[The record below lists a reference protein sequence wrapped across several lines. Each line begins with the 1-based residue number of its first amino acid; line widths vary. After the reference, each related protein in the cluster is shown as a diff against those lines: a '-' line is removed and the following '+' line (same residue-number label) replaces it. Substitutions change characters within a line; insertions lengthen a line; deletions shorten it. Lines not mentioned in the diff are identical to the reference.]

1 MSFNISRYKIQNDCQ
16 LDNATR
22 IVERLTGKK
31 VLTDIQKN
39 ILEEFSEAIDSYG
52 NETIPNGANYEI

>member
-1 MSFNISRYKIQNDCQ
+1 MCRYKIQNNCQ

-22 IVERLTGKK
+22 IVERLMGKK

-39 ILEEFSEAIDSYG
+39 ILKEFSEAIDSYE
-52 NETIPNGANYEI
+52 NETIPNGDDYEI

>member
-39 ILEEFSEAIDSYG
+39 ILEEFSEAIDSYE

>member
-1 MSFNISRYKIQNDCQ
+1 MCRYKIQNNCQ

-39 ILEEFSEAIDSYG
+39 ILEEFSEAIDSYE
-52 NETIPNGANYEI
+52 NETIPNGADYEI

>member
-1 MSFNISRYKIQNDCQ
+1 MSFNISKYKIQNDCQ

-39 ILEEFSEAIDSYG
+39 ILEEFSEAIDSYE
-52 NETIPNGANYEI
+52 NETIPNGADYEI

>member
-1 MSFNISRYKIQNDCQ
+1 MCRHKIQNNCQ

-22 IVERLTGKK
+22 IVKRLMGKK

-39 ILEEFSEAIDSYG
+39 ILKEFSEAIDSYE
-52 NETIPNGANYEI
+52 NETIPNGDDYEI

>member
-1 MSFNISRYKIQNDCQ
+1 MSFNISRYKIQNNCQ

-39 ILEEFSEAIDSYG
+39 ILEEFSEAIDSYE

>member
-1 MSFNISRYKIQNDCQ
+1 MYRYKIQNNCQ

-39 ILEEFSEAIDSYG
+39 ILKEFSEAIDSYE
-52 NETIPNGANYEI
+52 NETIPNGADYEI